1 MCRSFFNSF
10 LPSQCDSRL
19 DPPTSTIAA
28 KKVMETPRSHL
39 WSKTTT
45 WSTQLWMARPIKFLD
60 LRPRS
65 VVSFIKVW
73 SSYCIISLGI
83 LLSFPIEHLG
93 LIVPQPSQDRDPE
106 ITAAMHPAPYPNKD
120 ETHTHEDRLVA
131 DPISDEVDV
140 WWKEAARKNREI
152 FTELFRP
159 LPTNLVRDWP
169 AYDVCIL
176 HLPLL
181 RQSSI
186 VFSS

>member
-1 MCRSFFNSF
+1 
-10 LPSQCDSRL
+10 
-19 DPPTSTIAA
+19 
-28 KKVMETPRSHL
+28 
-39 WSKTTT
+39 
-45 WSTQLWMARPIKFLD
+45 
-60 LRPRS
+60 
-65 VVSFIKVW
+65 
-73 SSYCIISLGI
+73 
-83 LLSFPIEHLG
+83 
-93 LIVPQPSQDRDPE
+93 
-106 ITAAMHPAPYPNKD
+106 MHPAPYPNKD